1 MVGFINLDLFSIYYM
16 MEDMKHILQFTVT
29 KEDEGGYSAAALDY
43 GIFTQG
49 DTFEELL
56 KNVREATELYFEDEK
71 DSATVHPEKMPFL
84 LNLEL
89 PPMHA

>member
-1 MVGFINLDLFSIYYM
+1 
-16 MEDMKHILQFTVT
+16 MEIMKHILQFTVI
-29 KEDEGGYSAAALDY
+29 KEDGGGYSASAVDY

-49 DTFEELL
+49 ETFEELL
-56 KNVREATELYFEDEK
+56 KNIREATELYFETDAK
-71 DSATVHPEKMPFL
+71 SASAHPEKMPFL

>member
-1 MVGFINLDLFSIYYM
+1 
-16 MEDMKHILQFTVT
+16 MKHILQFSII
-29 KEDEGGYSAAALDY
+29 KEEEGGYSASAFDH

-56 KNVREATELYFEDEK
+56 KNIREATELYCESGA
-71 DSATVHPEKMPFL
+71 DSGTHPEKMPLL

-89 PPMHA
+89 PPINA